1 METLLKTKDVAI
13 CLGVSKNKARTL
25 LVSGAIRSIDIGSQK
40 GYRVLRVRQEW
51 LDAYIDQ
58 QTTKIDKPSKKR
70 KCKVNR
76 Y

>member
-13 CLGVSKNKARTL
+13 CLGVSKNKARAL
-25 LVSGAIRSIDIGSQK
+25 LASGAIRSIDIGSRK
-40 GYRVLRVRQEW
+40 SYRVLRVRKEW

-58 QTTKIDKPSKKR
+58 QITKIEKPIKKR